1 MPPLHT
7 RPSTLVYTQAPAPEH
22 VPEFAEREIEK
33 VDSFE
38 AQRVKGRTYLPK
50 AEVKAL
56 LARLIEASLRP
67 SKRARP
73 LDPQTGE
80 PTHPPT
86 KTTFQDRVNR
96 KRRLIAAC
104 IRNQQTLN
112 LKQVARFTKSC
123 PQTVKKVYQDLISHR
138 EVEEYEYNHVKSP
151 QEMQMLEEDVKRI
164 AGGLASVADL
174 KRRNPTF
181 SRKKILE
188 VLHSQDLRWRKL
200 PLAEPK
206 FLTYAP
212 APQGQVNKIIGTMAQ
227 VHSEPDQQ
235 MLFVDEMKFP
245 LIQTAKYHWIGRNAE
260 SAIKLNRREV
270 RETTL
275 TAIALCSTERFV
287 GIQIHRGEV
296 TGPDFLHFLNEAIA
310 RLPPDRK
317 YLILADNASWHNSG
331 LIQKTEAFKYM
342 YFNTPR
348 MFQINLIENAFSAVR
363 AEFRK
368 RPIVDTLEQE
378 AQLIVN
384 LFFAEHNAAR
394 FQGYHRN
401 HLRMLDKYFN

>member
-1 MPPLHT
+1 
-7 RPSTLVYTQAPAPEH
+7 
-22 VPEFAEREIEK
+22 
-33 VDSFE
+33 
-38 AQRVKGRTYLPK
+38 
-50 AEVKAL
+50 
-56 LARLIEASLRP
+56 
-67 SKRARP
+67 
-73 LDPQTGE
+73 
-80 PTHPPT
+80 
-86 KTTFQDRVNR
+86 
-96 KRRLIAAC
+96 
-104 IRNQQTLN
+104 
-112 LKQVARFTKSC
+112 
-123 PQTVKKVYQDLISHR
+123 
-138 EVEEYEYNHVKSP
+138 
-151 QEMQMLEEDVKRI
+151 
-164 AGGLASVADL
+164 
-174 KRRNPTF
+174 
-181 SRKKILE
+181 
-188 VLHSQDLRWRKL
+188 
-200 PLAEPK
+200 
-206 FLTYAP
+206 
-212 APQGQVNKIIGTMAQ
+212 
-227 VHSEPDQQ
+227 
-235 MLFVDEMKFP
+235 MKFP